1 MASIKYLQSDVWAEN
16 QYFTS
21 VKFFGP
27 KQVTSQPRLKEW
39 KNRLQVLKGITEKN
53 YGNF

>member
-27 KQVTSQPRLKEW
+27 KQVTRPAQAQRMEESTPSLERNNRKEL
-39 KNRLQVLKGITEKN
+39 R
-53 YGNF
+53 